1 MHGMHRP
8 GPTAARALLT
18 AEVEWASGQA
28 ASAHTS
34 AEATA
39 ARRAYGFLLPPEAD
53 LACDAR
59 TNWTYLLILLAFLI
73 LPFVVRFEPKVS
85 ASPTLFG
92 FNLPSMCPCREIFG
106 VNCPGCGLTR
116 SFVLLAHGHIGESLR
131 YHRLGIVLYGVF
143 GWQAIF
149 RICCIARRSRPIP
162 HSLLTLQRVVP
173 AVVIVLLIV
182 NWAVNLL
189 PLPYL

>member
-1 MHGMHRP
+1 MRRP
-8 GPTAARALLT
+8 DPKAAGGLLT
-18 AEVEWASGQA
+18 AEVDRASGHSS
-28 ASAHTS
+28 SADTS
-34 AEATA
+34 AGVTA
-39 ARRAYGFLLPPEAD
+39 ARRAYGFLLPPEAN

-59 TNWTYLLILLAFLI
+59 SNWTYLLILLAFLI
-73 LPFVVRFEPKVS
+73 LPFAVRFEPKVS

-92 FNLPSMCPCREIFG
+92 FNLPSMCLSREIFG

-143 GWQAIF
+143 GCQALF

-182 NWAVNLL
+182 NWVVNLL
-189 PLPYL
+189 APCTN